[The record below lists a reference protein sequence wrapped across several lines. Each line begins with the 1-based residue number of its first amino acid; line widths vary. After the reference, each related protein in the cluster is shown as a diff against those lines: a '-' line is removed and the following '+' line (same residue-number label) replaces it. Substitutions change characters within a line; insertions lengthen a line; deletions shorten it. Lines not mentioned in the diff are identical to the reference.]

1 MRLFLP
7 LSIVLAVALGCAS
20 PNDRTASNTNATPT
34 PTPTPKRTLEQLTSR
49 ANSILETPKEQY
61 ENWNLSDLDEVMNGL
76 KEVEAGSKEKKK
88 ADQLLKKVQNKSA
101 EIAAERVLL
110 GPKPQQSEW
119 DGSVVPVKDYLRRNL
134 NDYDS
139 SEFVEWSPISK
150 TYIGKEPYWGV
161 RLRLRAKNAFG
172 AYIVRD
178 TYYFIRNEQVDL
190 ARGLD

>member
-49 ANSILETPKEQY
+49 ANDILETPKEQY
-61 ENWNLSDLDEVMNGL
+61 ENWNLSDLDDVMNGL
-76 KEVEAGSKEKKK
+76 KEVEAGPKDKKK

-119 DGSVVPVKDYLRRNL
+119 DGSVIPVKEYLR
-134 NDYDS
+134 
-139 SEFVEWSPISK
+139 
-150 TYIGKEPYWGV
+150 
-161 RLRLRAKNAFG
+161 
-172 AYIVRD
+172 
-178 TYYFIRNEQVDL
+178 
-190 ARGLD
+190 